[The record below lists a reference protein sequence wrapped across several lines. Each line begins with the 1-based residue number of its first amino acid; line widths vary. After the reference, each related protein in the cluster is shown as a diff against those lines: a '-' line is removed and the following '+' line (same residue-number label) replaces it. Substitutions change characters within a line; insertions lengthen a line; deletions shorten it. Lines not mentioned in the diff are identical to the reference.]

1 MRNLLAVIAGLVVGS
16 VVNMAIITV
25 GSMVI
30 PPPTGI
36 DMTDMDKFAENL
48 KLLGPAHFIAPWLA
62 HALGTLVGAFTAAK
76 VAAGHKMKLALGIG
90 ILFFARRDHDGVDG
104 GWAGVVCRVR
114 SDRGLLAHGIPWWN
128 ARWSEE
134 TATGMTSQLPP
145 PGCHWAV
152 ESTRL

>member
-1 MRNLLAVIAGLVVGS
+1 MPPILRNLLAVIAGLVVGS

-25 GSMVI
+25 GPMVI

-90 ILFFARRDHDGVDG
+90 IFFLLG
-104 GWAGVVCRVR
+104 GIMMVSMVGGPVWFAALDLIGAYLPM
-114 SDRGLLAHGIPWWN
+114 GFLG
-128 ARWSEE
+128 
-134 TATGMTSQLPP
+134 GMLGGAKRPQP
-145 PGCHWAV
+145 A
-152 ESTRL
+152 

>member
-1 MRNLLAVIAGLVVGS
+1 MPPILRNLLAVIAGLVVGGF
-16 VVNMAIITV
+16 VNMAIITV

-90 ILFFARRDHDGVDG
+90 IFFLLG
-104 GWAGVVCRVR
+104 GIMMVSMVGGPVWFAALDLIGAYLPM
-114 SDRGLLAHGIPWWN
+114 GFLG
-128 ARWSEE
+128 
-134 TATGMTSQLPP
+134 GMLGGAKRPQP
-145 PGCHWAV
+145 A
-152 ESTRL
+152 

>member
-1 MRNLLAVIAGLVVGS
+1 MPPILRNLLAVIAGLVVGGF
-16 VVNMAIITV
+16 VNMAIITI

-90 ILFFARRDHDGVDG
+90 IFFLLG
-104 GWAGVVCRVR
+104 GIMMVSMVGGPVWFAALDLIGAYLPM
-114 SDRGLLAHGIPWWN
+114 GFLG
-128 ARWSEE
+128 
-134 TATGMTSQLPP
+134 GMLGGAKRPQP
-145 PGCHWAV
+145 A
-152 ESTRL
+152 